1 MVKRETGKLHV
12 TEKIPPLF
20 ADYGKGKNPETDAN
34 AFNQIQLNKLVGMC
48 SENGTMS
55 TQGRINLH
63 KAILYF

>member
-20 ADYGKGKNPETDAN
+20 ADYGKGKNPETDDN

-48 SENGTMS
+48 SENGTS
-55 TQGRINLH
+55 IQSCINLH